1 MRTFSLLTI
10 LFFIGISPSFAQIT
24 NEIKTEQENVIL
36 KFFQLLLQDTPVT
49 VSQSYDVFN
58 PEETWNVDYYNENL
72 TEKQQNEF
80 YEGDPDTLISR
91 TFEKIENFDSAL
103 IPDIPNET
111 LDDKFLR
118 SLNIEMI
125 SSDGKQMKV
134 NSYKV
139 TSHFDENWKVQ
150 IGFYGHPFN
159 QVSKIVISDSLDI
172 LKEIGL
178 TN

>member
-1 MRTFSLLTI
+1 MRIFSLFTI
-10 LFFIGISPSFAQIT
+10 LFFIGISSALAQST
-24 NEIKTEQENVIL
+24 DEIKNEQENVIL

-72 TEKQQNEF
+72 IEEQQNEF

-91 TFEKIENFDSAL
+91 TFKKITNFDSAL
-103 IPDIPNET
+103 IPDMPSEAPV
-111 LDDKFLR
+111 DKFLK
-118 SLNIEMI
+118 SLKIELI
-125 SSDGKQMKV
+125 SSEGEQMKV

-139 TSHFDENWKVQ
+139 TSHFDDNWKVQ

-159 QVSKIVISDSLDI
+159 QVSKIVINDSLDI
-172 LKEIGL
+172 LREIGL

>member
-1 MRTFSLLTI
+1 MRTFSLFTI
-10 LFFIGISPSFAQIT
+10 LFFIGISPAFAQST

-36 KFFQLLLQDTPVT
+36 KFFQLILQDTPVT

-72 TEKQQNEF
+72 TEEQQNEF

-91 TFEKIENFDSAL
+91 TFEKIENFESAL
-103 IPDIPNET
+103 IPNVSNEIPDER
-111 LDDKFLR
+111 FLR
-118 SLNIEMI
+118 SLKIELI
-125 SSDGKQMKV
+125 SSVGEQMKV

-159 QVSKIVISDSLDI
+159 QVSKIVINDSLDI
-172 LKEIGL
+172 LNEIGL
-178 TN
+178 TK